1 MNRFTNISNT
11 ELAEYIENW
20 VRGERD
26 RQIMKR
32 RLIDCIGLEALG
44 EEFGLTVDRIKQI
57 VYKWQKV
64 LSKQIPEYIDYSEW
78 VTLYVLFVKSLK
90 LCQEFFF
97 RAKLRSRF
105 LFLFSREYSPTLEGL
120 NVVSAVSFIAKPVL
134 IEVAFAVSCVNVTSS
149 IH

>member
-32 RLIDCIGLEALG
+32 RLIDCICFEPLA
-44 EEFGLTVDRIKQI
+44 EEFNLTVDRIKQI

-64 LSKQIPEYIDYSEW
+64 LEKQVPEYIDYSEYI
-78 VTLYVLFVKSLK
+78 TL
-90 LCQEFFF
+90 
-97 RAKLRSRF
+97 
-105 LFLFSREYSPTLEGL
+105 
-120 NVVSAVSFIAKPVL
+120 PVY
-134 IEVAFAVSCVNVTSS
+134 
-149 IH
+149 

>member
-11 ELAEYIENW
+11 ELSAYIENW
-20 VRGERD
+20 VKGERD

-64 LSKQIPEYIDYSEW
+64 LSKIIP
-78 VTLYVLFVKSLK
+78 K
-90 LCQEFFF
+90 
-97 RAKLRSRF
+97 
-105 LFLFSREYSPTLEGL
+105 
-120 NVVSAVSFIAKPVL
+120 N
-134 IEVAFAVSCVNVTSS
+134 N
-149 IH
+149 

>member
-78 VTLYVLFVKSLK
+78 VTLP
-90 LCQEFFF
+90 
-97 RAKLRSRF
+97 A
-105 LFLFSREYSPTLEGL
+105 
-120 NVVSAVSFIAKPVL
+120 N
-134 IEVAFAVSCVNVTSS
+134 
-149 IH
+149 